1 MAHFLC
7 QDSTKARGAT
17 TNIERCKDIIR
28 IIVFATFLNMLA
40 VQAPFRH
47 DASALRAS
55 FSYLFLEFSKYVS
68 PCKRRFYAVPAP
80 RVHALFV
87 IFYRSASII
96 PASNPA
102 PKPFFATKP

>member
-1 MAHFLC
+1 
-7 QDSTKARGAT
+7 
-17 TNIERCKDIIR
+17 
-28 IIVFATFLNMLA
+28 MLA

-96 PASNPA
+96 PAWNPA
-102 PKPFFATKP
+102 PKHFFLQQSRESALFLQKDYLAYIQYYLYLLLLYLT